1 MALPALVLVHGAQHA
16 SDCWDPTVSQ
26 IHRLDPHLPVLAVNL
41 PGRRG
46 KPGDLATARIDD
58 WVDSVVADIKDA
70 ELDQVVIVGH
80 SMGGLTVPGV
90 VARLGSER
98 VREMILAAAFVPPQ
112 GTAFVDTIPGAL
124 GWYARRES
132 AAKARQGKA
141 ATLPSAWAMFTF
153 CNGMTRAQRQF
164 IRERFYPESPSV
176 VLERVDRTDMPT
188 DVARTWIL
196 TGRDRTFSP
205 KAQRRCIDALGGVQT
220 LIELDTCHDLMVS
233 EPERLAEILVG
244 RCRLYA

>member
-1 MALPALVLVHGAQHA
+1 MASPALVLVHGAQHA
-16 SDCWDPTVSQ
+16 SDCWDPTVSE
-26 IHRLDPHLPVLAVNL
+26 IHRLDPHLSVLAVNL

-70 ELDQVVIVGH
+70 ELDRVVIVGH
-80 SMGGLTVPGV
+80 SMGGLIVPGV

-132 AAKARQGKA
+132 AAKAREGKA

-176 VLERVDRTDMPT
+176 VLERVDRRDMPT

-196 TGRDRTFSP
+196 TGRDRTFSA

-244 RCRLYA
+244 RCLLYA

>member
-1 MALPALVLVHGAQHA
+1 L
-16 SDCWDPTVSQ
+16 T
-26 IHRLDPHLPVLAVNL
+26 VLAVDL

-98 VREMILAAAFVPPQ
+98 VREMVLAAAFVPPQ
-112 GTAFVDTIPGAL
+112 GTAFVDTIPGPL

-132 AAKARQGKA
+132 ATKAREGKA
-141 ATLPSAWAMFTF
+141 ASLPSAWAMFTF
-153 CNGMTRAQRQF
+153 CNGMRRAQRQF

-176 VLERVDRTDMPT
+176 VLERVDRSDMPA

-196 TGRDRTFSP
+196 TGRDRTFSA

-233 EPERLAEILVG
+233 EPERLAEILVE